1 MQDALVTARHRAAAD
16 LLATHASA
24 IRSTARRVS
33 LCAADA
39 DDACQRALLILLTK
53 APPVRAP
60 ALLAWMRVVTRREA
74 LAVRRARER
83 LLHAGDDDFAERL
96 PSDHPGTVER
106 LERRELALERLR
118 SLQVLKPDERRAI
131 VLQARG
137 YSYAEI
143 TTITG
148 WTHTKV
154 NRSLSEGRARLR
166 ELGHYNPG
174 LTLPSLCVSDDP
186 QAGWPKP

>member
-1 MQDALVTARHRAAAD
+1 VQDALATARHRAAAD
-16 LLATHASA
+16 LLANHASA

-33 LCAADA
+33 LCADDA

-53 APPVRAP
+53 APPLRPP

-83 LLHAGDDDFAERL
+83 LLQAGDEDFAERL
-96 PSDHPGTVER
+96 PSDRPGTVER

-154 NRSLSEGRARLR
+154 NRCLAEGRARLR
-166 ELGHYNPG
+166 
-174 LTLPSLCVSDDP
+174 
-186 QAGWPKP
+186 QAAR